1 MRITKVKITNYR
13 GLESVEIPLSRFG
26 CVIGENNAG
35 KSSVFQAL
43 NTFLRGSAMDA
54 SEFLSKT
61 QSVRVQVSFSDIDA
75 DDLARLD
82 SQHRAKIEKE
92 VEDGSLTLLRV
103 YSSPGKG
110 EIRVLSKVPRD
121 SRFSQ
126 TALDETLKVGLSAEE
141 VSANVAHTYPEI
153 HAKLNG
159 KITKA
164 AVRREFEEIVSSL
177 PPEEMTEGE
186 GSKLPTGIDRSI
198 SALLPDVIYIPAVK
212 ELNDEVKTTDS
223 STFGKLLGLLFGQI
237 EHQMPNLQKS
247 FDDLHRHLNV
257 VIDDQGN
264 EDDQRL
270 KEVRDIEK
278 LIERN
283 LQEAFPRADVR
294 LDIPPPALRTLLSSA
309 EISINDGVPGH
320 FRTKG
325 DGLRRS
331 VTFAILRAYVDQKK
345 KQIKGHSSATERPTV
360 LLFEEPEV
368 FLYPRAQRKLFDA
381 LKFFSQYNDVLVTT
395 HSSAFYGPRET
406 GTFVKMIKNH
416 QVDPP
421 VSRAHVIDLS
431 DIDARDQFEIIKH
444 ENNEAAFFA
453 DSVFLVEG
461 PSDCHLVPHVAKTL
475 NPEWDFQKHAVAIA
489 KVEGKGSIARYRG
502 FFEKFEMQV
511 SVLADLDAVLEGFD
525 KLGASDRCAEIR
537 GRLLPLVDRDA
548 KLVEENQI
556 RGEVL
561 KKMRKSGEVQGLW
574 QQATDLHSAFAKKE
588 CTWEELNSAVS
599 AFFDRAS
606 SRTKR
611 AVLRDAISADLRKA
625 KLELL
630 SALRAENIFVWERG
644 AIEDYYPPSVYLSSG
659 NKNVRAQRFCESY
672 NTADSLRGL
681 PAFADSDSCEFDLIF
696 SKFFDDVT
704 EK

>member
-1 MRITKVKITNYR
+1 MRITKVKISNYR
-13 GLESVEIPLSRFG
+13 GLESVEIPLTRFG

-54 SEFLSKT
+54 SEFLSRT
-61 QSVRVQVSFSDIDA
+61 QEIRIQVSFSEIGTG
-75 DDLARLD
+75 DLSRLD
-82 SQHRAKIEKE
+82 AQHRAKIEKE
-92 VEDGSLTLLRV
+92 VEDGSLTLARV
-103 YSSPGKG
+103 YTSPGKG
-110 EIRVLSKVPRD
+110 EMRVLSKVPRD
-121 SRFSQ
+121 GRFNPL
-126 TALDETLKVGLSAEE
+126 ALEETLKVGLSSAEI
-141 VSANVAHTYPEI
+141 SANVQHTYPEI
-153 HAKLNG
+153 YDKLNG
-159 KITKA
+159 RITKV
-164 AVRREFEEIVSSL
+164 AVKKEFAELISTL
-177 PPEEMTEGE
+177 PPEELTEGE
-186 GSKLPTGIDRSI
+186 SKLPTGIDRSI

-212 ELNDEVKTTDS
+212 ELNDELKTTDS

-257 VIDDQGN
+257 VTDDQGH
-264 EDDQRL
+264 EVDQRL
-270 KEVRDIEK
+270 QEVRDIER

-309 EISINDGVPGH
+309 EISINDGVSGH

-345 KQIKGHSSATERPTV
+345 KQTKTEGPDTERSTI

-368 FLYPRAQRKLFDA
+368 FLYPRAQRKLFEA
-381 LKFFSQYNDVLVTT
+381 LKFFSQYNDVMVTT

-416 QVDPP
+416 QADPP

-461 PSDCHLVPHVAKTL
+461 ASDCHLVPHVAKAL
-475 NPEWDFQKHAVAIA
+475 KPEWDFQKHSVAIA
-489 KVEGKGSIARYRG
+489 RVEGKGSIARYRS
-502 FFEKFEMQV
+502 FFEKFAMEV
-511 SVLADLDAVLEGFD
+511 SVLADLDAILEGFD
-525 KLGASDRCAEIR
+525 KLGASDQCARIR
-537 GRLLPLVDRDA
+537 SRLLSLVDRDT
-548 KLVEENQI
+548 KLVEENQV

-561 KKMRKSGEVQGLW
+561 KKMRKSGEIQGLW
-574 QQATDLHSAFAKKE
+574 QQAATLHAAFAKGE
-588 CTWEELNSAVS
+588 CSWEDLNSAVT

-611 AVLRDAISADLRKA
+611 AVLRDAMTQDLRESKA
-625 KLELL
+625 ELL
-630 SALRAENIFVWERG
+630 SALREENIFIWERG
-644 AIEDYYPPSVYLSSG
+644 AIEDYYPPSIYLSSS
-659 NKNVRAQRFCESY
+659 NKNVQAQRFCESY
-672 NTADSLRGL
+672 ATAEAIRGL
-681 PAFADSDSCEFDLIF
+681 PAFAESDVCEFDLIF
-696 SKFFDDVT
+696 SKFFDGIVT
-704 EK
+704 E

>member
-13 GLESVEIPLSRFG
+13 GLESVEIPLSHFG
-26 CVIGENNAG
+26 CIIGENNAG

-43 NTFLRGSAMDA
+43 NTFLRGSTMDA

-61 QSVRVQVSFSDIDA
+61 QSVRIQVSFSEISA

-82 SQHRAKIEKE
+82 VQHRAKIEKE
-92 VEDGSLTLLRV
+92 IAGGSLTLVRV
-103 YSSPGKG
+103 YTSPGKG

-121 SRFSQ
+121 SRFDKI
-126 TALDETLKVGLSAEE
+126 ALDETLKVGLSSDQI
-141 VSANVAHTYPEI
+141 SANVAHTYPEI
-153 HAKLNG
+153 FEKLNG
-159 KITKA
+159 KITKT
-164 AVRREFEEIVSSL
+164 AVRKEFEEIVSNL
-177 PPEEMTEGE
+177 PPEELKDGE
-186 GSKLPTGIDRSI
+186 DKLPTGIDKSI
-198 SALLPDVIYIPAVK
+198 SSLLPDVIYIPAVK

-247 FDDLHRHLNV
+247 FDDLQRHLNV
-257 VIDDQGN
+257 VTDDQGR
-264 EDDQRL
+264 EVDERL

-283 LQEAFPRADVR
+283 LQEAFPHADVR

-345 KQIKGHSSATERPTV
+345 KQQAGGHSSAAERPTV

-381 LKFFSQYNDVLVTT
+381 LKFFSEYNDVMVTT

-406 GTFVKMIKNH
+406 GTFVKIIKNH

-475 NPEWDFQKHAVAIA
+475 NPEWDFQKQAVAIA
-489 KVEGKGSIARYRG
+489 KVEGKGSIARYRV
-502 FFEKFEMQV
+502 FFEKFKMQV
-511 SVLADLDAVLEGFD
+511 SVLADLDAILEGFD
-525 KLGASDRCAEIR
+525 KLGASNRCTEIR
-537 GRLLPLVDRDA
+537 SRLLPLVDRDA
-548 KLVEENQI
+548 KLVEENQV
-556 RGEVL
+556 RSEVL

-574 QQATDLHSAFAKKE
+574 QQAADLHSAFARGE
-588 CTWEELNSAVS
+588 CTWDELNSAVS

-611 AVLRDAISADLRKA
+611 AVLRDAVAEDLRKA
-625 KLELL
+625 KLALL
-630 SALRAENIFVWERG
+630 SALREENIFVWERG

-672 NTADSLRGL
+672 DTADSLRGL
-681 PAFADSDSCEFDLIF
+681 PAFADTKICEFDLIF
-696 SKFFDDVT
+696 SKFFEGAT
-704 EK
+704 SK

>member
-1 MRITKVKITNYR
+1 
-13 GLESVEIPLSRFG
+13 
-26 CVIGENNAG
+26 
-35 KSSVFQAL
+35 
-43 NTFLRGSAMDA
+43 MDS
-54 SEFLSKT
+54 SEFLSKA
-61 QSVRVQVSFSDIDA
+61 QSVRVQVSFSEIGA

-82 SQHRAKIEKE
+82 VQHRAKIEKE
-92 VEDGSLTLLRV
+92 VEDGLLTLVRV
-103 YSSPGKG
+103 YASPGKG

-121 SRFSQ
+121 SRFSSL
-126 TALDETLKVGLSAEE
+126 ALEETLKVGLSAGEI
-141 VSANVAHTYPEI
+141 SANVEHTYPEI
-153 HAKLNG
+153 YDKLGG
-159 KITKA
+159 KITKT
-164 AVRREFEEIVSSL
+164 AVRRVFEEVVSSL
-177 PPEEMTEGE
+177 PPEEMAEGE
-186 GSKLPTGIDRSI
+186 SKLPTGIDRSI

-257 VIDDQGN
+257 VVDGQGN
-264 EDDQRL
+264 EVDQRL
-270 KEVRDIEK
+270 QEVRDIEK

-309 EISINDGVPGH
+309 EISINDGVSGH

-345 KQIKGHSSATERPTV
+345 KQVNDHSSAAERPTV

-395 HSSAFYGPRET
+395 HSSAFYGPKET

-453 DSVFLVEG
+453 DSIFLVEG
-461 PSDCHLVPHVAKTL
+461 ASDCHLIPHVAKTL
-475 NPEWDFQKHAVAIA
+475 KPEWDFQKHAVAIA
-489 KVEGKGSIARYRG
+489 RVEGKGSIARYRG
-502 FFEKFEMQV
+502 FFEKFEMKV

-525 KLGASDRCAEIR
+525 KLGASDRCTDIR
-537 GRLLPLVDRDA
+537 SRLLPLVDRDA
-548 KLVEENQI
+548 KLVEENQV

-561 KKMRKSGEVQGLW
+561 KKMRRSGEVQGLW
-574 QQATDLHSAFAKKE
+574 QQAANLHSAFTKGE
-588 CTWEELNSAVS
+588 CTWDDLNSAVS

-611 AVLRDAISADLRKA
+611 AVLRDAITADLRET

-630 SALRAENIFVWERG
+630 SALREENIFVWERG

-659 NKNVRAQRFCESY
+659 NKNIQAQRFCESY
-672 NTADSLRGL
+672 KTAESLRGL
-681 PAFADSDSCEFDLIF
+681 PAFADSDVCEFDLIF
-696 SKFFDDVT
+696 SKFF
-704 EK
+704 EGANAE